1 MGRPLSDLDEAERY
15 RSFDDLQLAMPS
27 VWESMRLGFDD
38 ESVVVVPSISI
49 ERTTPGSGTVMQAL
63 EERALFLLLLLRQ
76 PRLRMIYVT
85 SQPVSESIVEYYLG
99 LLPGV
104 IPSHARA
111 RLTLVPVGDASP
123 VPLSS
128 KLLARPRLLREIRS
142 LIPNPARSHLIPY
155 NTTPLERDVALSLG
169 IPMYGADPRLADL
182 GSKTGCRRMF
192 EELGVPCPV
201 GAEDLHTVDDIVA
214 GVQSMRARRPSLSQA
229 IVKLNEG
236 VSGAGNAMVDL
247 DGLPAPGSSNEAAAI
262 TERVLAM
269 QPEAETLAV
278 DVYLAAFEKHG
289 GIVEER
295 ITGVALTSP
304 SVQMRALPDGTVE
317 LLSTHDQ
324 LLGGASGQKYLG
336 CVFPANPDYA
346 AAIAEPAMVI
356 GRHLAELGVLGRFA
370 VDFVVVQ
377 DESGAW
383 TPYAIELNLRKGGTT
398 HPFLTLQFLTD
409 GSYDGE
415 RGVFLTPS
423 GSPKYLVATDH
434 LEDERL
440 KALTVSG
447 PLRHRRAPRA
457 ALRPVAPYRSGVPHD
472 QLPHRVRSR
481 RPDRGRRHPRG
492 CMAHLPRGAVRAPP
506 GGGAGTRGRSR
517 RRLNLC
523 LATDDPVWYVAY
535 GSNMSR
541 RVSAATSPVDGHGA
555 PAVPTW
561 DVVTSRHPA
570 ETSGSIWPVASRLRA
585 NPLSGVGAWPS
596 MTLTSM
602 ASWRRGHTC

>member
-1 MGRPLSDLDEAERY
+1 MTQLQAPDQKTAGRRLSELGEEERY
-15 RSFDDLQLAMPS
+15 RSFEDLQVAMPA
-27 VWESMRLGFDD
+27 VWESMRRGLAD

-49 ERTTPGSGTVMQAL
+49 ERTTAGSGTVQQAL

-123 VPLSS
+123 VPLSA
-128 KLLARPRLLREIRS
+128 KLLARPRLLKQIRS
-142 LIPNPARSHLIPY
+142 LVPNSARCHLIPY

-169 IPMYGADPRLADL
+169 IPMYGSDPRLADL

-192 EELGVPCPV
+192 EELGVRCPV

-214 GVQSMRARRPSLSQA
+214 GVQSMRSRRPSLNQA

-236 VSGAGNAMVDL
+236 VSGAGNALVDL
-247 DGLPAPGSSNEAAAI
+247 HGLPAPGSSNEAAAI
-262 TERVLAM
+262 ADRLLGM
-269 QPEAETLAV
+269 QPEAEDLAV
-278 DVYLAAFEKHG
+278 DVYLDAFEKHG

-295 ITGVALTSP
+295 ITGVKLTSP

-336 CVFPANPDYA
+336 CVFPADPGYA
-346 AAIAEPAMVI
+346 ASIAAPAMVI
-356 GRHLAELGVLGRFA
+356 GSHLAQLGVLGRFA

-377 DESGAW
+377 DEGGAW

-409 GSYDGE
+409 GTYDGE
-415 RGVFLTPS
+415 RGVFLTPA
-423 GSPKYLVATDH
+423 GTPKYLVATDH
-434 LEDERL
+434 LEDDRL
-440 KALTVSG
+440 KALTVAELFDSVVRHG
-447 PLRHRRAPRA
+447 LHFDQARRTGVVFHMISCLTECGRVGLTAVGDNPEEAWRIYQEAQSVLLREAEV
-457 ALRPVAPYRSGVPHD
+457 ALEE
-472 QLPHRVRSR
+472 
-481 RPDRGRRHPRG
+481 
-492 CMAHLPRGAVRAPP
+492 
-506 GGGAGTRGRSR
+506 
-517 RRLNLC
+517 
-523 LATDDPVWYVAY
+523 
-535 GSNMSR
+535 GS
-541 RVSAATSPVDGHGA
+541 
-555 PAVPTW
+555 
-561 DVVTSRHPA
+561 VV
-570 ETSGSIWPVASRLRA
+570 G
-585 NPLSGVGAWPS
+585 
-596 MTLTSM
+596 
-602 ASWRRGHTC
+602 

>member
-1 MGRPLSDLDEAERY
+1 MTQLHAPGRRLSQLDEPERY
-15 RSFDDLQLAMPS
+15 GVFDDLQRTMS
-27 VWESMRLGFDD
+27 NVWESMRLGFDD

-49 ERTTPGSGTVMQAL
+49 ERTTPGSGTIMAAM

-111 RLTLVPVGDASP
+111 RLTLIPVGDASA
-123 VPLSS
+123 VPLSA

-142 LIPNPARSHLIPY
+142 LIPNAARSHLIPY

-169 IPMYGADPRLADL
+169 LPMYGADPRLADL

-192 EELGVPCPV
+192 EELRVRCPV
-201 GAEDLHTVDDIVA
+201 GAEDLHTVDEMVA
-214 GVQSMRARRPSLSQA
+214 AVQGMRVRQPSLTQV

-236 VSGAGNAMVDL
+236 VSGAGNALVDL
-247 DGLPAPGSSNEAAAI
+247 TGLPAAGSADEAAAI
-262 TERVLAM
+262 KDRILGM
-269 QPEAETLAV
+269 QLEAENLAL
-278 DVYLAAFEKHG
+278 DVYLASFEKHG

-304 SVQMRALPDGTVE
+304 SVQMRALPDGSVE

-324 LLGGASGQKYLG
+324 LLGGKSGQKYLG
-336 CVFPANPDYA
+336 CVFPADPAYA

-356 GRHLAELGVLGRFA
+356 GRHLAGLGVLGRFA

-415 RGVFLTPS
+415 RGVFLTPG
-423 GSPKYLVATDH
+423 GSAKYLVATDH

-440 KALTVSG
+440 KALTVRDLFDIVVNHG
-447 PLRHRRAPRA
+447 LHFDQARRT
-457 ALRPVAPYRSGVPHD
+457 GVVFHMISC
-472 QLPHRVRSR
+472 LTECGRV
-481 RPDRGRRHPRG
+481 G
-492 CMAHLPRGAVRAPP
+492 LTAV
-506 GGGAGTRGRSR
+506 G
-517 RRLNLC
+517 
-523 LATDDPVWYVAY
+523 DDPEEARRIYEEAQSVLLREAGVALEE
-535 GSNMSR
+535 GC
-541 RVSAATSPVDGHGA
+541 
-555 PAVPTW
+555 
-561 DVVTSRHPA
+561 VV
-570 ETSGSIWPVASRLRA
+570 G
-585 NPLSGVGAWPS
+585 
-596 MTLTSM
+596 
-602 ASWRRGHTC
+602 

>member
-1 MGRPLSDLDEAERY
+1 MTQLHAPGRRLSQLDESERY
-15 RSFDDLQLAMPS
+15 GCFDDLQRTMS
-27 VWESMRLGFDD
+27 TVWESMRLGFDD

-49 ERTTPGSGTVMQAL
+49 ERTTPGSGTIMAAL

-85 SQPVSESIVEYYLG
+85 SQPVSEAIVEYYLG

-104 IPSHARA
+104 IPSQARA
-111 RLTLVPVGDASP
+111 RLTLVPVGDASST
-123 VPLSS
+123 PLSA
-128 KLLARPRLLREIRS
+128 KLLARPRLLREIRD

-169 IPMYGADPRLADL
+169 LPMYGADPRLADL

-192 EELGVPCPV
+192 EELAVTCPV
-201 GAEDLHTVDDIVA
+201 GAEDLHTVDEIVA
-214 GVQSMRARRPSLSQA
+214 AVQGMRTRRPSLNQA

-236 VSGAGNAMVDL
+236 VSGAGNALVDL
-247 DGLPAPGSSNEAAAI
+247 TGLPAPGSSNEAAVI
-262 TERVLAM
+262 TERLRAL
-269 QPEAETLAV
+269 QPESEKLAV
-278 DVYLAAFEKHG
+278 DDYLTAFEKHG

-295 ITGVALTSP
+295 ITGVTLTSP

-324 LLGGASGQKYLG
+324 LLGGRSGQKYLG
-336 CVFPANPDYA
+336 CVFPADPAYA

-356 GRHLAELGVLGRFA
+356 GRHLAGLGVLGRFA

-423 GSPKYLVATDH
+423 GSTKYLVATDH

-440 KALTVSG
+440 KGLTVRDLFDIVVNHGLHFDQARRTGVVFHMISCLTECG
-447 PLRHRRAPRA
+447 RVGLTAVGDNPEEARRIYEQAQSVLLREAGV
-457 ALRPVAPYRSGVPHD
+457 ALEE
-472 QLPHRVRSR
+472 
-481 RPDRGRRHPRG
+481 G
-492 CMAHLPRGAVRAPP
+492 C
-506 GGGAGTRGRSR
+506 
-517 RRLNLC
+517 
-523 LATDDPVWYVAY
+523 
-535 GSNMSR
+535 
-541 RVSAATSPVDGHGA
+541 
-555 PAVPTW
+555 
-561 DVVTSRHPA
+561 VV
-570 ETSGSIWPVASRLRA
+570 G
-585 NPLSGVGAWPS
+585 
-596 MTLTSM
+596 
-602 ASWRRGHTC
+602 

>member
-1 MGRPLSDLDEAERY
+1 MTQLQDSDQRAPGRRLSQLDEAERY
-15 RSFDDLQLAMPS
+15 GVFDDLQLTMPT
-27 VWESMRLGFDD
+27 VWESMRLDLDD

-49 ERTTPGSGTVMQAL
+49 ERTTPGSGTIMAAL

-111 RLTLVPVGDASP
+111 RLTLVPVGDASAI
-123 VPLSS
+123 PLSA
-128 KLLARPRLLREIRS
+128 KLLARPRLLREIRN

-169 IPMYGADPRLADL
+169 LPMYGADPRLADL

-192 EELGVPCPV
+192 DELGVPCPV
-201 GAEDLHTVDDIVA
+201 GAEDLHTVDEIVA
-214 GVQSMRARRPSLSQA
+214 AVQSMRTRRPSLNQV

-236 VSGAGNAMVDL
+236 VSGAGNALVDL
-247 DGLPAPGSSNEAAAI
+247 TGLPAAGSPAEAAAI
-262 TERVLAM
+262 TDRILGM
-269 QPEAETLAV
+269 QLEAENLAI
-278 DVYLAAFEKHG
+278 DVYLASFEKHG

-295 ITGVALTSP
+295 ITGVTLTSP

-324 LLGGASGQKYLG
+324 LLGGRSGQKYLG
-336 CVFPANPDYA
+336 CVFPADPAYA

-356 GRHLAELGVLGRFA
+356 GRHLAGLGVLGRFA

-423 GSPKYLVATDH
+423 GSAKYLVATDH

-440 KALTVSG
+440 KGLTVRDLFDIVVNHGLHFDQARRTGVVFHMISCLTECG
-447 PLRHRRAPRA
+447 RVGLTAVGDTPDDARRIYEEAHSVLLREAGV
-457 ALRPVAPYRSGVPHD
+457 ALEE
-472 QLPHRVRSR
+472 
-481 RPDRGRRHPRG
+481 G
-492 CMAHLPRGAVRAPP
+492 C
-506 GGGAGTRGRSR
+506 
-517 RRLNLC
+517 
-523 LATDDPVWYVAY
+523 
-535 GSNMSR
+535 
-541 RVSAATSPVDGHGA
+541 
-555 PAVPTW
+555 
-561 DVVTSRHPA
+561 VV
-570 ETSGSIWPVASRLRA
+570 G
-585 NPLSGVGAWPS
+585 
-596 MTLTSM
+596 
-602 ASWRRGHTC
+602 

>member
-1 MGRPLSDLDEAERY
+1 MTQLEAPNQLGRKLSELNEDERY
-15 RSFDDLQLAMPS
+15 RYFDALQLTMPD
-27 VWESMRLGFDD
+27 VWESMRLNWED

-49 ERTTPGSGTVMQAL
+49 ERTTPGSGTVMQAM

-85 SQPVSESIVEYYLG
+85 SQPISESIIEYYLG

-111 RLTLVPVGDASP
+111 RLTLVPVGDASSTA
-123 VPLSS
+123 LSA

-155 NTTPLERDVALSLG
+155 NTTPLERDVALSLR
-169 IPMYGADPRLADL
+169 IPMYGADPRLEDL

-192 EELGVPCPV
+192 EEVGVCCPV
-201 GAEDLHTVDDIVA
+201 GAEDLRTVDDIVA

-247 DGLPAPGSSNEAAAI
+247 TDLPDRGSPDEAAVI
-262 TERVLAM
+262 RDRLMSM
-269 QPEAETLAV
+269 QPESEKL
-278 DVYLAAFEKHG
+278 DVATYLAAFERNG

-295 ITGVALTSP
+295 ITGEALTSP
-304 SVQMRALPDGTVE
+304 SVQMRALPDRTVE

-336 CVFPANPDYA
+336 CVFPAKPEYA
-346 AAIAEPAMVI
+346 AAIAEPAMAI
-356 GRHLAELGVLGRFA
+356 GRELAKRGALGRFA

-377 DESGAW
+377 DNTGAW

-409 GSYDGE
+409 GTYDGE

-423 GSPKYLVATDH
+423 GSTKYLVATDH
-434 LEDERL
+434 FEDDRL
-440 KALTVSG
+440 KALTVEE
-447 PLRHRRAPRA
+447 LF
-457 ALRPVAPYRSGVPHD
+457 
-472 QLPHRVRSR
+472 
-481 RPDRGRRHPRG
+481 
-492 CMAHLPRGAVRAPP
+492 
-506 GGGAGTRGRSR
+506 
-517 RRLNLC
+517 
-523 LATDDPVWYVAY
+523 
-535 GSNMSR
+535 
-541 RVSAATSPVDGHGA
+541 
-555 PAVPTW
+555 
-561 DVVTSRHPA
+561 DVVVRNGLHFDQARRTGVVFHMISCLTECGRVGLTAVGDTPDDAWRIYEHA
-570 ETSGSIWPVASRLRA
+570 QSVVLQEAQQALVEGSV
-585 NPLSGVGAWPS
+585 VG
-596 MTLTSM
+596 
-602 ASWRRGHTC
+602 

>member
-1 MGRPLSDLDEAERY
+1 MTQLQAPDQLTTGRHLSDLDEKERY
-15 RSFDDLQLAMPS
+15 RAFDDLQVAMPS
-27 VWESMRLGFDD
+27 VWESMRRGLED

-49 ERTTPGSGTVMQAL
+49 ERTGPAAGTGTVMQAL

-76 PRLRMIYVT
+76 PQLRMIYVT
-85 SQPVSESIVEYYLG
+85 SQPVAESIVEYYLG

-111 RLTLVPVGDASP
+111 RLTLVPVGDALP
-123 VPLSS
+123 VPLSA

-169 IPMYGADPRLADL
+169 LPMYGADPRLADL

-214 GVQSMRARRPSLSQA
+214 AVQSMRVRRPSLNQA

-236 VSGAGNAMVDL
+236 VSGAGNASVDL
-247 DGLPAPGSSNEAAAI
+247 HGLPAPGSSNEATAI
-262 TERVLAM
+262 RDRLLNM
-269 QPEAETLAV
+269 QPEAESLAV
-278 DVYLAAFEKHG
+278 DTYLAAFEKHG

-295 ITGVALTSP
+295 ITGVTLTSP

-324 LLGGASGQKYLG
+324 VLGGASGQKYLG
-336 CVFPANPDYA
+336 CVFPANVDYA

-356 GRHLAELGVLGRFA
+356 GTHLAELGVLGRFA

-377 DESGAW
+377 DGSGAW

-409 GSYDGE
+409 GTYDGA

-423 GSPKYLVATDH
+423 GSTKYLVATDH
-434 LEDERL
+434 FEDDRL
-440 KALTVSG
+440 KALTAADLFDIVVSHG
-447 PLRHRRAPRA
+447 LHFDQARRTGVVFHMISCLTECGRVGLTAVGDNPEDAWRIYEEAQSVLLREAEL
-457 ALRPVAPYRSGVPHD
+457 AL
-472 QLPHRVRSR
+472 QE
-481 RPDRGRRHPRG
+481 
-492 CMAHLPRGAVRAPP
+492 
-506 GGGAGTRGRSR
+506 
-517 RRLNLC
+517 
-523 LATDDPVWYVAY
+523 
-535 GSNMSR
+535 GS
-541 RVSAATSPVDGHGA
+541 
-555 PAVPTW
+555 
-561 DVVTSRHPA
+561 
-570 ETSGSIWPVASRLRA
+570 L
-585 NPLSGVGAWPS
+585 VG
-596 MTLTSM
+596 
-602 ASWRRGHTC
+602 

>member
-1 MGRPLSDLDEAERY
+1 MTSRQLSQLDEDERY
-15 RSFDDLQLAMPS
+15 EAFDDLQLAMPA
-27 VWESMRLGFDD
+27 VWESMQRGFAD

-76 PRLRMIYVT
+76 PRLQMIYVT

-111 RLTLVPVGDASP
+111 RLTLLAVGDAST
-123 VPLSS
+123 VPLSA

-169 IPMYGADPRLADL
+169 LPMYGADPRLADL

-192 EELGVPCPV
+192 EELGVQCPV

-214 GVQSMRARRPSLSQA
+214 GVQSMRARRPSLNQA

-236 VSGAGNAMVDL
+236 VSGAGNALVDL
-247 DGLPAPGSSNEAAAI
+247 AGLPAPGSPDEASAI
-262 TERVLAM
+262 RDSLLNM
-269 QPEAETLAV
+269 QPEAESLSV

-336 CVFPANPDYA
+336 CVFPADPAYA

-356 GRHLAELGVLGRFA
+356 GRHLAKLGVLGRFA

-377 DESGAW
+377 DESGGW

-409 GSYDGE
+409 GTYDGAK
-415 RGVFLTPS
+415 GVFLTPS
-423 GSPKYLVATDH
+423 GSRKYLVATDH
-434 LEDERL
+434 FEDERL
-440 KALTVSG
+440 KVLTVAE
-447 PLRHRRAPRA
+447 LF
-457 ALRPVAPYRSGVPHD
+457 D
-472 QLPHRVRSR
+472 
-481 RPDRGRRHPRG
+481 
-492 CMAHLPRGAVRAPP
+492 AV
-506 GGGAGTRGRSR
+506 
-517 RRLNLC
+517 
-523 LATDDPVWYVAY
+523 V
-535 GSNMSR
+535 
-541 RVSAATSPVDGHGA
+541 
-555 PAVPTW
+555 
-561 DVVTSRHPA
+561 
-570 ETSGSIWPVASRLRA
+570 
-585 NPLSGVGAWPS
+585 
-596 MTLTSM
+596 
-602 ASWRRGHTC
+602 RRGMHFDQARRTGVVFHMISCLTECGRVGLTAVGDTPEDAWRIYQEAQSVVLAEAELALEEGCVVG